1 MFGQEALVLRTKSFY
16 IGVPRKIANTLLK
29 FALPIFIAAQGLA
42 QSDNIELNASACNV
56 QNEAWI
62 YQRESFRLTG
72 VGRCLM
78 KLPYGLHSVEEQTD
92 GQNDILIGIH
102 GFKAVGGEW
111 VEPFVTLDTD
121 KLDLFYFRWNYLGE
135 QGSARK
141 LLMSELDQLIEERN
155 NNDARITIIGHS
167 CGGVLITSL
176 LSELDFPNPIEV
188 HLVAT
193 PLRGLGLFTVCKPRI
208 PNEFPKD
215 IEITQWRTQKHLDA
229 VFWYFPSDPQD
240 FDIPSSKV
248 IRLPLSIE
256 GKRLGHVRSLEW
268 VSSQLAREQMQ
279 PSETIK

>member
-1 MFGQEALVLRTKSFY
+1 MLRTGFFFP
-16 IGVPRKIANTLLK
+16 GVPGKVANTLLR
-29 FALPIFIAAQGLA
+29 FALPIFIATLGLA
-42 QSDNIELNASACNV
+42 QNDNDEHNASSCHV
-56 QNEAWI
+56 ENETWI
-62 YQRESFRLTG
+62 NQQESFRISG

-78 KLPYGLHSVEEQTD
+78 KLPYGLHSIEEQTNP
-92 GQNDILIGIH
+92 QNDVLIGIH

-111 VEPFVTLDTD
+111 VEPYVTLDTE

-135 QGSARK
+135 QAAARR
-141 LLMSELDQLIEERN
+141 LFMSELGQLLEERN
-155 NNDARITIIGHS
+155 NNDARITIVGHS

-193 PLRGLGLFTVCKPRI
+193 PLRGLGLFTVCQPRI

-248 IRLPLSIE
+248 IRLPLSID

-268 VSSQLAREQMQ
+268 VSTQLASEQMQ
-279 PSETIK
+279 PSETVK